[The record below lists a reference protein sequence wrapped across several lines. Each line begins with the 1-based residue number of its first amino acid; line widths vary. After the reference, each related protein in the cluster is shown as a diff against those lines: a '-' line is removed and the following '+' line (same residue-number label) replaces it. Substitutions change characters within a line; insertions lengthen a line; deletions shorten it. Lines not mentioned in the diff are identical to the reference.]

1 MTCHGLRNGRADRAP
16 ARGRSLARCAR
27 GYARGADAG
36 LKIIE
41 VAKLTFSERLL
52 LGLLMRRQRA
62 TKEQMMTVLYADR
75 PDEEPGSKILDVM
88 ICKMRKKLSPHGVEI
103 RTLHGAGYELTPT
116 SREKI
121 KALMAEAA

>member
-1 MTCHGLRNGRADRAP
+1 MGSEMAELIVLRRDVEALRDALE
-16 ARGRSLARCAR
+16 AMRGALA
-27 GYARGADAG
+27 ADAG

-75 PDEEPGSKILDVM
+75 PDEEPGSTILNVM
-88 ICKMRKKLSPHGVEI
+88 ICKMRKKLSPHDVEI
-103 RTLHGAGYELTPT
+103 RTIYGVGYELTPT

>member
-1 MTCHGLRNGRADRAP
+1 MGSEMGELIALRREVEALRDALE
-16 ARGRSLARCAR
+16 AM
-27 GYARGADAG
+27 RGALASDAAI
-36 LKIIE
+36 KIIE
-41 VAKLTFSERLL
+41 LAKLTYSERML
-52 LGLLMRRQRA
+52 LGLLMRRHRV
-62 TKEQMMTVLYADR
+62 TKDQMMTMLYADR

-103 RTLHGAGYELTPT
+103 RTIHGAGYELPPT

>member
-1 MTCHGLRNGRADRAP
+1 MGSEMSELLALRREVETLRDTLEAM
-16 ARGRSLARCAR
+16 
-27 GYARGADAG
+27 RGALASDAG
-36 LKIIE
+36 VKIIE
-41 VAKLTFSERLL
+41 LAKLTYNERML
-52 LGLLMRRQRA
+52 LGLLMRRHRA
-62 TKEQMMTVLYADR
+62 TKDQMMTMLYADR

-103 RTLHGAGYELTPT
+103 RTIHGAGYELTPT

>member
-1 MTCHGLRNGRADRAP
+1 MLSSVRPGGTPMSSMPEA
-16 ARGRSLARCAR
+16 LASDV
-27 GYARGADAG
+27 GV
-36 LKIIE
+36 KIIE
-41 VAKLTFSERLL
+41 LAKLTYSERML
-52 LGLLMRRQRA
+52 LGLLMRRHRA
-62 TKEQMMTVLYADR
+62 TKDQMMTVLYADR

-103 RTLHGAGYELTPT
+103 RTIYGAGYELPPT